1 MPKMTEM
8 EFNSVKNN
16 FISEFAFEQALKT
29 FADDVNKS
37 IADTLA
43 IKEFRPIALDF
54 ERRMRESNQEP
65 YVYCRNLINDL
76 SGYTQK
82 GFKKLM
88 KAGRKDLTVEFLV
101 SDPRHQSL
109 FSDAAGINVVKAAN
123 ERITNPA
130 YWA

>member
-82 GFKKLM
+82 GFKNL
-88 KAGRKDLTVEFLV
+88 
-101 SDPRHQSL
+101 
-109 FSDAAGINVVKAAN
+109 
-123 ERITNPA
+123 
-130 YWA
+130 